1 MANRRMISADLF
13 EDDFIGSLDF
23 FSRIAWI
30 GLIVSCAD
38 DQGRFLDNPAII
50 RSKVFALDNDVK
62 DKKVES
68 TISEL
73 SAAGKI
79 LRYQSNNKKLI
90 QIVNWWK
97 YQSPSWASPSKFPA
111 PDGWIDRAKYHRQ
124 DNKVE
129 SINWTMEGGFQKI
142 DSELPIIED
151 NNNDTSVDSELHSE
165 IPIAEDSKD
174 DSQVDSEL
182 HSELHSEIHSQV
194 DSAIDEM
201 RGDEIR
207 RDEKS
212 VRGED
217 LSAPAKAPEAK
228 PKNKESPKK
237 PYGEFENVALTDQ
250 EYQKLQERFPDCF
263 GDWIEKLSA
272 WKESKGKKTKSD
284 YATILNW
291 ERMDKAKNPEVKR
304 EDTGWKRAN

>member
-30 GLIVSCAD
+30 GLIVACAD

-79 LRYQSNNKKLI
+79 LRYKSNNKRLI

-111 PDGWIDRAKYHRQ
+111 PDGWTDRAKYHKQ

-129 SINWTMEGGFQKI
+129 SINWSEEGGFEK
-142 DSELPIIED
+142 
-151 NNNDTSVDSELHSE
+151 
-165 IPIAEDSKD
+165 
-174 DSQVDSEL
+174 L
-182 HSELHSEIHSQV
+182 HSELHSELPNDVDNNEDSPVDSELYSPV

-212 VRGED
+212 VRGEE

-237 PYGEFENVALTDQ
+237 SFGEFENVTFTDQ
-250 EYQKLQERFPDCF
+250 EYQKLQTKFPDCF
-263 GDWIEKLSA
+263 GDWIEKLSV

-291 ERMDKAKNPEVKR
+291 ARMDREKNPEVKR
-304 EDTGWKRAN
+304 EDSGWKRAN